1 VFNAGMRLSHK
12 GALLVLAATVF
23 AALAA
28 APAPA
33 KIIEIGQTAAPSP
46 PSCPANPC
54 QAVSRTTGYQA
65 KVGTNRGLMRAPAD
79 GKIVAWSITL
89 GSPGKRQIKFFND
102 NYGGASMAGI
112 SILKP
117 GTRLFHRVTGE
128 SPLQSLQ
135 PYFGTTVQFP
145 LGTSLNVKKGYVIG
159 LTVPSWAPA
168 LALGLGNDTSWR
180 ASRARGACAEPGT
193 QSAQL
198 DLKDLAQYRCL
209 YRTARLTYTATLI
222 TKPKP
227 PKAAK
232 ARAGA

>member
-12 GALLVLAATVF
+12 GTLAVLAA

-28 APAPA
+28 LAPAHARA
-33 KIIEIGQTAAPSP
+33 KIIEIGQTASPTP
-46 PSCPANPC
+46 PSCPSNPC

-65 KVGTNRGLMRAPAD
+65 KVGTNRGLMAAPAD
-79 GKIVAWSITL
+79 GKIVAWTITL
-89 GSPGKRQIKFFND
+89 GTPGKRQIKFFND

-117 GTRLFHRVTGE
+117 GTKLFHRVTGQ
-128 SPLQSLQ
+128 SPMQSLQ

-145 LGTSLNVKKGYVIG
+145 LGTALNVKKGYVIG

-168 LALGLGNDTSWR
+168 LSLGMGNDTSWR
-180 ASRARGACAEPGT
+180 ASRARRNCAEPGT

-209 YRTARLTYTATLI
+209 YRTARLTYSATLI
-222 TKPKP
+222 TTPKP
-227 PKAAK
+227 PKPK
-232 ARAGA
+232 

>member
-1 VFNAGMRLSHK
+1 MRASQRY
-12 GALLVLAATVF
+12 VL

-28 APAPA
+28 GSVAALAPAPA
-33 KIIEIGQTAAPSP
+33 GARIIEIGQAARPNL
-46 PSCPANPC
+46 PSCPTNPC

-65 KVGTNRGLMRAPAD
+65 KVGPNRGLMAVPAD
-79 GKIVAWSITL
+79 GKIVAWTITL

-102 NYGGASMAGI
+102 NYGGASQAGI

-117 GTRLFHRVTGE
+117 GTKLFHRVTGQ
-128 SPLQSLQ
+128 SPMQSLQ

-145 LGTSLNVKKGYVIG
+145 LGTALNVKKGYVIG

-168 LALGLGNDTSWR
+168 LALGMGNDTSWR
-180 ASRARGACAEPGT
+180 ASRARRACAEPGT

-209 YRTARLTYTATLI
+209 YRTARLTYSATLI
-222 TKPKP
+222 TAPKP
-227 PKAAK
+227 PK
-232 ARAGA
+232 RR

>member
-1 VFNAGMRLSHK
+1 VFNGGMRATQK
-12 GALLVLAATVF
+12 GALLALAAVVLAALV
-23 AALAA
+23 
-28 APAPA
+28 PASA
-33 KIIEIGQTAAPSP
+33 GARIIEIGQTASPTP
-46 PSCPANPC
+46 PSCPTNPC

-89 GSPGKRQIKFFND
+89 GKPGRRQIEFFD
-102 NYGGASMAGI
+102 ENYGGVARAGI

-128 SPLQSLQ
+128 SPLQNLQ

-145 LGTSLNVKKGYVIG
+145 LGRALNVRKGYVIG

-168 LALGLGNDTSWR
+168 LALGMGNDTSWR
-180 ASRARGACAEPGT
+180 ASRARGACAEPGV

-222 TKPKP
+222 TTPTP
-227 PKAAK
+227 PPSP
-232 ARAGA
+232 ARRG